1 MKAKRLSVKQIQQQ
15 IRATLMKENNM
26 KAKKLSVKQIQEQIR
41 ATLMIEFEHNK
52 CNTNWN

>member
-1 MKAKRLSVKQIQQQ
+1 MKAKRLSVKQIQEQ
-15 IRATLMKENNM
+15 IRATLMKENNI